1 MANKLKYSTSPQTKS
16 LKVRNFWVSPGDVAK
31 GPTSVSGYYAGITPP
46 AGGWTVYLNRA
57 SGGPA
62 IYCPKNRLELLGL
75 TNSLASAAYTTVE
88 QCYAWFQTQ
97 SDKAIFTKDVES
109 VITDG
114 LVLHLDPGFIESYP
128 KSGTTIYDLSGVGN
142 HGSLANGASLSTTS
156 YSPQSRAA
164 RVYDGSGVTYVE
176 AGVAHEPSGSTEGFV
191 LDGTDDIILFGA
203 SSAFMSQFHTYEA
216 WIKSPGLGPNTVGG
230 IFGIN
235 YGTIIY
241 LTPSGEVFYYVWNT
255 DPGHYEFL
263 FSLYSAGVNLLDDQW
278 HQIVCV
284 RGPSEATI
292 YIDGVFNNS
301 TPSGPSW
308 SGTTIWDGMAARI
321 GDNPNNVNLRFTGQI
336 GPVRIYNRDLSAD
349 EVYTNYKQYESSYGN
364 GVNTAS
370 LLLNFDDRV
379 VLYNEDKILAS
390 FPGDGSAD
398 FNFSGGDGGTRVNQQ
413 GYIEVTPVNLLRHSE
428 TYASWNLEG
437 GTISGG
443 WPDPI
448 GGNTAY
454 KYTSV
459 GSNGLWSN
467 GAFGPAYSG
476 HPLPATIT
484 MSFWI
489 KSFSG
494 AAMQAYLS
502 DGVATSHGW
511 VSIIGEWQQITVTF
525 NPNGPWGGFYL
536 STLSD
541 PTKSFYIWHP
551 QINIGSTAKP
561 YQPTTDRLNYPRIT
575 YQNGRGALL
584 QEPARTNLVPY
595 SQNFS
600 VSGWNQYNSAT
611 VTANTAISPDGTQ
624 NAHTLT
630 VAVTGYSGL
639 YRSFSGGT
647 SIATVSGFFKKGTI
661 DWVILI
667 NTSGSVGVAWFN
679 LANGTIGTVVSG
691 YTANIE
697 SFNDGWYRC
706 SVTGPSQLVGIWQ
719 IAGATSDNNVT
730 PAYAGTIYIYGAQVE
745 VGEFPTSYIPTVQA
759 SVTRPLDEFWKN
771 DSSALIATD
780 WTFYMAGTNIG
791 KNQNVSTNNID
802 AVNWSFDSGGGPYG
816 PNSIHNY
823 TNNIYHY
830 DNTVGATFLG
840 TIGTSTT
847 KFTVTKTGNT
857 FNVFSNGVLISS
869 TSVSLNNNIWDSFRM
884 YATVDAQGQQF
895 SSNVS
900 NLAILPMALS
910 NAAAQALTT
919 VRSATGGT
927 ITYDGAYAI
936 HTFTGDDVFT
946 PNFNGTLEVMV
957 VAGGG
962 GGGMDMGGGG
972 GAGGLIYT
980 TSYPVTANQSLA
992 VIVGAGGAGAPAG
1005 GGSYRTD
1012 GAGPQPSSHQFTISA
1027 TNGADSTFGSLS
1039 TRGGGYGASSYYGY
1053 LPNYGYGGTGGSGG
1067 GCSAYTHGG
1076 ERYVDNNNIP
1086 GQGYPGGNSGNP
1098 ASGGDDHYSGGGG
1111 GAGGRGTSGP
1121 NHVAPSGTAAHGGN
1135 GIIIPSLS
1143 PYWYAGGGGGSCYSG
1158 SKGGDG
1164 GKGGGGGAAAGG
1176 NGNTVGYGDTNG
1188 RNAAGNGALGNNA
1201 PGGNGGANTGGGG
1214 GGGSHYNWNNKG
1226 GEGGSGI
1233 VIVRYLI

>member
-1 MANKLKYSTSPQTKS
+1 
-16 LKVRNFWVSPGDVAK
+16 
-31 GPTSVSGYYAGITPP
+31 
-46 AGGWTVYLNRA
+46 VYLNRA

-75 TNSLASAAYTTVE
+75 TNSLAGAAYTTVE
-88 QCYAWFQTQ
+88 QCYTWFQTQ

-114 LVLHLDPGFIESYP
+114 LVLHLDPGFVESYP
-128 KSGTTIYDLSGVGN
+128 KSGATIYDLSGVGN
-142 HGSLANGASLSTTS
+142 HGSLNNGASLSTTS

-176 AGVAHEPSGSTEGFV
+176 TGVAHEPSGSTEGFV

-216 WIKSPGLGPNTVGG
+216 WIKTPGLGSNTVGG

-263 FSLYSAGVNLLDDQW
+263 FSLYSTGVNLLDDQW

-301 TPSGPSW
+301 TPNGGVW
-308 SGTTIWDGMAARI
+308 SGTTIWDGMTARI
-321 GDNPNNVNLRFTGQI
+321 GENPNNVNLRFTGQI

-370 LLLNFDDRV
+370 LLLNFDDTL

-398 FNFSGGDGGTRVNQQ
+398 FSFSGGDGGTRVNQQ
-413 GYIEVTPVNLLRHSE
+413 GYIEQTPANLNTYSE
-428 TYASWNLEG
+428 YFATAGWNNYG
-437 GTISGG
+437 GTITDNSVIAPSLAVTGTTFNG
-443 WPDPI
+443 SPAGAYKTFYGIIPGQVYTASMYVKLGTATNCVIVINNTQNWNTI
-448 GGNTAY
+448 GGQS
-454 KYTSV
+454 YTS
-459 GSNGLWSN
+459 GADGLNPDTWTRISRT
-467 GAFGPAYSG
+467 FTGPA
-476 HPLPATIT
+476 
-484 MSFWI
+484 
-489 KSFSG
+489 SG
-494 AAMQAYLS
+494 AINW
-502 DGVATSHGW
+502 H
-511 VSIIGEWQQITVTF
+511 IGFHYESGITQQSAGSFYT
-525 NPNGPWGGFYL
+525 WGGM
-536 STLSD
+536 
-541 PTKSFYIWHP
+541 
-551 QINIGSTAKP
+551 INIGSTAKP

-584 QEPARTNLVPY
+584 SEPQRTNVNTY
-595 SQNFS
+595 SQAIVAAN
-600 VSGWNQYNSAT
+600 GYNVDGCSL
-611 VTANTAISPDGTQ
+611 TANNAISPDGTQ
-624 NAHTLT
+624 NATLFVESANSNYHRYYKHGTGTASTKVWTIFAKYKPGGREWLTMDAGPT
-630 VAVTGYSGL
+630 V
-639 YRSFSGGT
+639 
-647 SIATVSGFFKKGTI
+647 
-661 DWVILI
+661 
-667 NTSGSVGVAWFN
+667 WFN
-679 LANGTIGTVVSG
+679 IANGTIGTASG
-691 YTANIE
+691 DIIAQIE
-697 SFNDGWYRC
+697 PYKDGWYRC
-706 SVTGPSQLVGIWQ
+706 TYIDPTSAVNLCYVG
-719 IAGATSDNNVT
+719 
-730 PAYAGTIYIYGAQVE
+730 AGTYNGDPGNYTGDSRDCFWLWGMQCEDSVL
-745 VGEFPTSYIPTVQA
+745 FPTSYIPTTSA
-759 SVTRPLDEFWKN
+759 AVTRPVEIFN
-771 DSSALIATD
+771 NSSAISSIGQTEGTMFVDFIWTDLGASYPEIALYGTSGNRIGIYTWD
-780 WTFYMAGTNIG
+780 QPAIGNNTLRAFVVGSGAVPFESDISNTLVRGQRYKAAFAYKSGDSVAYVNGVNTFT
-791 KNQNVSTNNID
+791 
-802 AVNWSFDSGGGPYG
+802 SGGTFTFSTALPEIRSTAAYPWSNNTHQFGLYTSRLT
-816 PNSIHNY
+816 NSQ
-823 TNNIYHY
+823 
-830 DNTVGATFLG
+830 LE
-840 TIGTSTT
+840 
-847 KFTVTKTGNT
+847 K
-857 FNVFSNGVLISS
+857 
-869 TSVSLNNNIWDSFRM
+869 
-884 YATVDAQGQQF
+884 
-895 SSNVS
+895 
-900 NLAILPMALS
+900 
-910 NAAAQALTT
+910 LTT

-936 HTFTGDDVFT
+936 HTFIGDDVFT

-980 TSYPVTANQSLA
+980 TSYPVTANLSLA

-1005 GGSYRTD
+1005 GGGYRTD
-1012 GAGPQPSSHQFTISA
+1012 GAGPQPGGHQFTISA
-1027 TNGADSTFGSLS
+1027 TNGSDSTFGSLS

-1098 ASGGDDHYSGGGG
+1098 ASGADDHYSGGGG
-1111 GAGGRGTSGP
+1111 GAGARGTSGP
-1121 NHVAPSGTAAHGGN
+1121 NHVAPSGAAAHGGE

-1233 VIVRYLI
+1233 IIVRYLI